1 MQMAV
6 MNKEKEKPLM
16 TLTIGLI
23 LRMIVT
29 KVTMM
34 DIITAATQI
43 SMMT

>member
-1 MQMAV
+1 MAV